1 MVEVAE
7 RSRPAVVD
15 GDEPS
20 EQMGHERH
28 LPDEYPQLV
37 HNTGK
42 FGDKVVAVS
51 SKFVDKAVV
60 APWPPDVH
68 FVLPEGAGT
77 NRQTGQGSDPRG
89 GPGNQVREP

>member
-1 MVEVAE
+1 MTQPTPVQEVLDGSDRTEQGRQPPMVEVAE

-60 APWPPDVH
+60 AP
-68 FVLPEGAGT
+68 
-77 NRQTGQGSDPRG
+77 
-89 GPGNQVREP
+89 

>member
-1 MVEVAE
+1 
-7 RSRPAVVD
+7 
-15 GDEPS
+15 
-20 EQMGHERH
+20 MGHERH

-60 APWPPDVH
+60 AP
-68 FVLPEGAGT
+68 
-77 NRQTGQGSDPRG
+77 
-89 GPGNQVREP
+89 